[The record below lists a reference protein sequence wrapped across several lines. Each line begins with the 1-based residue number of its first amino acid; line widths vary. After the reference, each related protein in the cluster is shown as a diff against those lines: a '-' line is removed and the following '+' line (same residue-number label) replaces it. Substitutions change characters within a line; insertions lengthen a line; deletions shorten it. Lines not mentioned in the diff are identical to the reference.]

1 MRWRPSRARARGRAA
16 SAVRRTGCT
25 SGTSEV
31 SRVTGKRAQA
41 YQKLVARLSPK
52 SDMAQ
57 GIFRAY
63 WVGGVICALGQTIN
77 DLFTY
82 GLKWGAQSASTATS
96 ICLIFASSLLTGLG
110 VYDKIG
116 KYAGAGSI
124 VPITGFANSVVSP
137 AMEFRREGL
146 VMGVGAKLFT
156 LAGPVLTYGI
166 GGSIVVGLVALAMG
180 AGR

>member
-1 MRWRPSRARARGRAA
+1 MRWKRSRGPARGRAA
-16 SAVRRTGCT
+16 SAARRMGCI
-25 SGTSEV
+25 SATSEV
-31 SRVTGKRAQA
+31 NRVESKRAQA
-41 YQKLVARLSPK
+41 YQRLVERLSPK

-63 WVGGVICALGQTIN
+63 WVGGAICVLGQLSN
-77 DLFTY
+77 DFFSY
-82 GLKWGAQSASTATS
+82 GLKWGMQSASTATS
-96 ICLIFASSLLTGLG
+96 ICLIFLSALLTGLG

-156 LAGPVLTYGI
+156 LAGPVLVYGI
-166 GGSIVVGLVALAMG
+166 GSSVIVGLIALLMG
-180 AGR
+180 AGG

>member
-1 MRWRPSRARARGRAA
+1 MRWRPSRARVRGRAA
-16 SAVRRTGCT
+16 SAVRRMGCI

-31 SRVTGKRAQA
+31 SRVNDKRAQA
-41 YQKLVARLSPK
+41 YQRLVARLSPK

-77 DLFTY
+77 DLFAY

-137 AMEFRREGL
+137 AMEFRREER
-146 VMGVGAKLFT
+146 VIIT
-156 LAGPVLTYGI
+156 L
-166 GGSIVVGLVALAMG
+166 SQKC
-180 AGR
+180 RCFR

>member
-1 MRWRPSRARARGRAA
+1 MISARKHTRGWWRGFPRKATWRRGFSARIGSAA
-16 SAVRRTGCT
+16 SSAPSARRSTTCLLT
-25 SGTSEV
+25 
-31 SRVTGKRAQA
+31 
-41 YQKLVARLSPK
+41 
-52 SDMAQ
+52 
-57 GIFRAY
+57 
-63 WVGGVICALGQTIN
+63 
-77 DLFTY
+77 
-82 GLKWGAQSASTATS
+82 GAQSASTATS

-166 GGSIVVGLVALAMG
+166 GGSIVVGLAALAMG

>member
-1 MRWRPSRARARGRAA
+1 MND
-16 SAVRRTGCT
+16 
-25 SGTSEV
+25 
-31 SRVTGKRAQA
+31 KRAQA
-41 YQKLVARLSPK
+41 YQRLVARLSPK

-77 DLFTY
+77 DLFAY

-156 LAGPVLTYGI
+156 LAGPVLPDGR
-166 GGSIVVGLVALAMG
+166 GGSIVVGPAALAMG

>member
-16 SAVRRTGCT
+16 SAVRRMGCI

-31 SRVTGKRAQA
+31 SRVNDKRAQA
-41 YQKLVARLSPK
+41 YQRLVARLSPK

-77 DLFTY
+77 DLFAY

-96 ICLIFASSLLTGLG
+96 ICLIFIASLLTGLG

-146 VMGVGAKLFT
+146 VMGVGAKMFT
-156 LAGPVLTYGI
+156 LAGPVLVYGI
-166 GGSIVVGLVALAMG
+166 GSSVLVGLIVLLLGMG
-180 AGR
+180 G

>member
-1 MRWRPSRARARGRAA
+1 MRWRPSRARARGRVA
-16 SAVRRTGCT
+16 SAVRRMGCI

-31 SRVTGKRAQA
+31 SRVNDKRAQA
-41 YQKLVARLSPK
+41 YQRLVARLSPK

-77 DLFTY
+77 DLFAY

-96 ICLIFASSLLTGLG
+96 ICLIFIASLLTGLG

-146 VMGVGAKLFT
+146 VMGVGAKMFT
-156 LAGPVLTYGI
+156 LAGPVLVYGI
-166 GGSIVVGLVALAMG
+166 GSSVLVGLIVLLLGMG
-180 AGR
+180 G